1 MLNTLKKYRATLFD
15 DMLAGLTGAVAGAP
29 QAMGFAIL
37 AGVSPLYG
45 LYAAFITS
53 VVSSLLSSSQLL
65 VFAPTNALALVAGSA
80 IMVAPPDKQ
89 LDVLFLLSILTGI
102 FLLLIGLFRLGN
114 MTRFVS
120 NAVMT
125 GFITGAGLLI
135 MLGQLHHLNNY
146 DNTESSIPLV
156 RVWDWFSH
164 LHLSDYHTTMI
175 GVASIVIIWGLHHT
189 RFKSYAT
196 LFAMIV
202 LTIFISVAGW
212 DDVPD
217 VRELSEIPR

>member
-102 FLLLIGLFRLGN
+102 FLLLIG
-114 MTRFVS
+114 
-120 NAVMT
+120 
-125 GFITGAGLLI
+125 
-135 MLGQLHHLNNY
+135 
-146 DNTESSIPLV
+146 P
-156 RVWDWFSH
+156 
-164 LHLSDYHTTMI
+164 
-175 GVASIVIIWGLHHT
+175 
-189 RFKSYAT
+189 
-196 LFAMIV
+196 
-202 LTIFISVAGW
+202 
-212 DDVPD
+212 P
-217 VRELSEIPR
+217 P